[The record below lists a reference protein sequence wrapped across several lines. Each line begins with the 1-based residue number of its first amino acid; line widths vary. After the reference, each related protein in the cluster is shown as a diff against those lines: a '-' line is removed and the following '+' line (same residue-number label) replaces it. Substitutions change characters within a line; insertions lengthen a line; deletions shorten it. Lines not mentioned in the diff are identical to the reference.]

1 MAGGG
6 EGPVDLRL
14 RPPLGPFSL
23 SPGRGGEGPVDL
35 RLRPP
40 PGPFSLSPGRQ
51 LGQHSHIAR
60 AAAEPNH
67 DAGV

>member
-23 SPGRGGEGPVDL
+23 SPGRGGRGACGSETAPPS
-35 RLRPP
+35 RPLLALP
-40 PGPFSLSPGRQ
+40 RSPTGSTLS
-51 LGQHSHIAR
+51 HC
-60 AAAEPNH
+60 
-67 DAGV
+67 AGCG